1 MAEGEGGG
9 RNGDFDH
16 QRGRVLGGEGD
27 RLDAIIATDEYIEDM
42 ENKIRDLEEIVA
54 EVIEELK
61 DDED

>member
-1 MAEGEGGG
+1 METSITRGEG
-9 RNGDFDH
+9 F
-16 QRGRVLGGEGD
+16 QEGEGD

-61 DDED
+61 DDEDSMDL